1 MEVIQD
7 VSLDQIIIIIK
18 ITVVSYMG
26 KISLTPH
33 NYSLVQ
39 EAIPFNTLN
48 MSLPGHQ
55 QVTKHLQLPE
65 RTQKYP
71 RLKHTNQWTK
81 FSVV

>member
-1 MEVIQD
+1 
-7 VSLDQIIIIIK
+7 
-18 ITVVSYMG
+18 MG

-39 EAIPFNTLN
+39 EARPFNTLN

-71 RLKHTNQWTK
+71 RLKHTNQWIK
-81 FSVV
+81 FSQYSSIGGNHTMELPLLESI